1 MASGFVK
8 AELMTCRQGR
18 SQVSCRLLYNSV
30 LLLVFGLILWKW
42 MNGVDSLGSNQECK
56 IGYIHSHSR
65 VSQCLASIRKLGNRR
80 SSEGLR
86 SFKPSKGTNLFI
98 LIILAGDIEMNPG
111 PRFQCGLCKKY
122 CKASD
127 RLLECEECEKRFH
140 ASCSNLSDNELLRI
154 ESGDGAWYCTNCKA
168 DCGLCSGA
176 VLKGHKAVQCDNC
189 DMWIHNECSFI
200 AETQYET
207 VNNTNCTWICPKCE
221 FFNFSD
227 SFFGEQVN
235 VETENRFVPL
245 TKVKK
250 DRSSPCGTNK
260 SSFISG
266 LKFISMNVNSI
277 RGKKLEL
284 LAFLDFH
291 QPHVVAIQE
300 TKIDSSIATS
310 ELFPET
316 CPYSVY
322 RKDRNIHGGGVM
334 LLVHKD
340 ISHMPITELE
350 NDSES
355 IWVKVFANKTS
366 HFVAS
371 WYRPPGSTSE
381 EFQLFREQLD
391 YIRTHHKGKKLPS
404 AHVLGDFNFKDIDWP
419 DRLSKSGSTLS
430 QSEGQILIDI
440 MNDHGLEQMIH
451 FPTREKNTLDL
462 ILTTLP
468 GQFQDVHSPDKL
480 SDHDI
485 VSGTLKMFIPPIK
498 KPRRK
503 VYLYQKGDYESM
515 RKDTLQFAKEKYFNG
530 HSDTRSVQE
539 NFDLL
544 TSFIQDSADKH
555 IPSKTSRSVSSIPW
569 ITPEIRR
576 KIRRKNKTHAKAKK
590 TGSSKLRSKF
600 ETLRREMKADV
611 RKQHDLYVNNL
622 VGDVK
627 ANPRDFY
634 RYINSQKKDTQ
645 GIPPLK
651 RKNGKGVAQLD
662 LEKAEEF
669 NGQFT
674 DVFSKNEHTQVPLLD
689 RSAPFM
695 NDIAVS
701 KDGVIK
707 LLKGLNPS
715 KALGPDELHP
725 RVLKELATELG
736 PVLAHLFQQSIDTGE
751 IPKEWSLANICPL
764 FKKSDRSLACNY
776 RPVSLTCVPCK
787 LLEHIVCSNIMAH
800 LDEYKLLSDRQHAFR
815 KGHSCETQLTT
826 VINDWAKILDNRG
839 QVDTFILDFEKAFDT
854 PPHELLK
861 SKLFGYGIGGKTL
874 KWIDSFLCFRQQR
887 VVVNGVKSDWAPV
900 LSGVPQGTVL
910 GPLLFSLY
918 INDISSDIESE
929 IRLFADDC
937 VCYRE
942 IKDEK
947 DTMKLQRDIDRLGSW
962 ARKWGMRFQP
972 VKCNMMQLTRKR
984 IKKIHAS
991 YTLEGTN
998 LENVESIKYL
1008 GVTITSDLR
1017 WNTHVSNVCTKANRT
1032 LGFLRRNLHSCPQE
1046 VKEAAYKGLVRPVLD
1061 YGSSVWDPPGVV
1073 LQEELESVQK
1083 RAARFV
1089 TDNYDYE
1096 TGSMTG
1102 ILGQLKWESL
1112 KKRRKDNRLI
1122 LLYKGLKGK
1131 ASVPTDDLIPK
1142 TRRCRNQHSMAFQTP
1157 IANTDVYKSS
1167 FFPQT
1172 IRDWNA
1178 LPDSLI
1184 SSAEDAE
1191 DCVAK
1196 FTSLVRAR
1204 D

>member
-140 ASCSNLSDNELLRI
+140 ASCSNLSDKELLRI

-250 DRSSPCGTNK
+250 DGSSPCGTNK

-266 LKFISMNVNSI
+266 LKFISMNINSI

-300 TKIDSSIATS
+300 TKIDSSNATS

-440 MNDHGLEQMIH
+440 MNDHGLEQMVH

-468 GQFQDVHSPDKL
+468 CQFQDVHSPDKL

-600 ETLRREMKADV
+600 ETLRREIKADV

-651 RKNGKGVAQLD
+651 RKNGKGVAQSD

-839 QVDTFILDFEKAFDT
+839 QVDTFMLDFEKAFDT

-942 IKDEK
+942 IKGEK

-1017 WNTHVSNVCTKANRT
+1017 WNTHVGNVCTKANRT

-1089 TDNYDYE
+1089 TGNYDYE

-1157 IANTDVYKSS
+1157 IANTDVYKGS